1 MLTTLATA
9 APTTVPARLS
19 FAPSTAA
26 VTAPNAP
33 ATTCAGLISNFFS
46 WSAISS
52 GGRAAAPAGWP
63 AVRTATAPAGA
74 GHDRGMRLVTIDDI
88 RSAAAVLDGVVVRTP
103 LLRFDDGLWLKPES
117 LQAVGAFKVR
127 GAYHALSRLAPDVR
141 ARGVVA
147 YSSGNHAQAVAYAA
161 RLFGVP
167 AVIVVPDNAPAVKVA
182 ATRSHGAEVVQ
193 VPMAQ
198 REQRAHELAEERGAT
213 LVPPFDHPD
222 VIAGQGTV
230 GLEVVADLPD
240 VATVL
245 VPVSGGGLISG
256 VATAVK
262 AVRPA
267 ARVVGVEPELAAD
280 AAASLRAGELV
291 RWPAADRE
299 RTSADGLRA
308 QPSELTFAHIRELVD
323 DIVTVSEA
331 EIAAAVGRLARQ
343 ARLVV
348 EPSGAVTTAAY
359 LKSPSARTV
368 AVISGGNVDPEVF
381 ATML

>member
-1 MLTTLATA
+1 M
-9 APTTVPARLS
+9 
-19 FAPSTAA
+19 
-26 VTAPNAP
+26 
-33 ATTCAGLISNFFS
+33 
-46 WSAISS
+46 
-52 GGRAAAPAGWP
+52 
-63 AVRTATAPAGA
+63 
-74 GHDRGMRLVTIDDI
+74 TIDDI

-127 GAYHALSRLAPDVR
+127 GAYHAVSRLAPDVR

-262 AVRPA
+262 ALRPA

-308 QPSELTFAHIRELVD
+308 QPSELTFAHIREHVD